1 MSPLVKSHH
10 EFLVEDLDCGRYVE
24 QVSEYRL
31 RGRLPVFVA
40 DPLRQGR
47 SGVALGFLESNEF
60 RIGMVTAFYSNFL
73 LRAPD
78 AAGLAAWVASGQ
90 SLDHIRQGF
99 EMSGE
104 FLANG

>member
-1 MSPLVKSHH
+1 MVPASCA
-10 EFLVEDLDCGRYVE
+10 DLELNRTATDAE
-24 QVSEYRL
+24 VSAWVAA
-31 RGRLPVFVA
+31 LPT
-40 DPLRQGR
+40 LGR

-73 LRAPD
+73 LRPPD
-78 AAGLAAWVASGQ
+78 AAGLAAWVASAQ